1 MDQDRRKG
9 VIPLPDNLEEVLN
22 VAQQRALTGITYLGW
37 VPRFLRCPMIQEPV
51 LILHYP
57 EEGRIAILDADSRLE
72 TQAGVKLR
80 PGDDARPESSPDNP
94 LYWTK

>member
-9 VIPLPDNLEEVLN
+9 DIPVPDNLEEVLN

-51 LILHYP
+51 LILHHP
-57 EEGRIAILDADSRLE
+57 AEDRIAILDADGRLE

-80 PGDDARPESSPDNP
+80 PGDDARPESSPEKP

>member
-9 VIPLPDNLEEVLN
+9 DIPVPDNLEEVLN

-37 VPRFLRCPMIQEPV
+37 VPRFLRCPMFQEPV
-51 LILHYP
+51 LILHHP
-57 EEGRIAILDADSRLE
+57 EEGRIAILDAEGRLE